1 HQIEI
6 TGWCRGALPPE
17 RGIRPCW
24 CNFPL
29 NALALPTL
37 GRRSRQCGYSWTCGQ
52 LVHFVCA
59 ASIREEMESCLR
71 QREHAYRH
79 ADRLLDEF
87 DELALSDKALRR
99 ALAQIELRLQR
110 SGSYFISEAQAEVL
124 LTEIAD
130 VGADIKRFCAYLNV
144 DGIARIP
151 AHHSRTPVLPSR
163 RNARAGGGLHEH
175 ATRAHGWQRS
185 R

>member
-1 HQIEI
+1 RGTAERRHQIEI
-6 TGWCRGALPPE
+6 TGWCKGAIPPE

-37 GRRSRQCGYSWTCGQ
+37 GRRSRQCGYSWTYGQ

-110 SGSYFISEAQAEVL
+110 SGTSSRKRRPRSSLPRSPTSAPISSGFAP
-124 LTEIAD
+124 T
-130 VGADIKRFCAYLNV
+130 
-144 DGIARIP
+144 
-151 AHHSRTPVLPSR
+151 
-163 RNARAGGGLHEH
+163 
-175 ATRAHGWQRS
+175 
-185 R
+185 